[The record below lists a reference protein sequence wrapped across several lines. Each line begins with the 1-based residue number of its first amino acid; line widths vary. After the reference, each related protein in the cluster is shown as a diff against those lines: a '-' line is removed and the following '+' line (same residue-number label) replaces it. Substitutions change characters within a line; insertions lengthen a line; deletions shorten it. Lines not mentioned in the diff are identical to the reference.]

1 MQVMAVGTVVAFWGV
16 SFLLVLTPGADWA
29 YAIGA
34 GLRDRTVLPAVG
46 GLLAGYV
53 ALTVVV
59 AAGMAALVGR
69 SPIVLTALTAVGAV
83 YLMWL
88 GVTAFASPSAPATAG
103 ESGPGLWVW
112 RAVKGAGIS
121 GLNPK
126 ALLLFVALLPQF
138 TDPAAGWSL
147 GMQIVLL
154 GLVHTLSC
162 AVVYTGVG
170 TGARLVLRAGP
181 GAARVLTRVSGAAMV
196 GIGAALL
203 MAQIIG

>member
-1 MQVMAVGTVVAFWGV
+1 MAVGTVVAFWGV

-34 GLRDRTVLPAVG
+34 GLQDRTVLPAVS

-59 AAGMAALVGR
+59 AAGVAAMLT
-69 SPIVLTALTAVGAV
+69 VLTVVGAM

-88 GVTAFASPSAPATAG
+88 GVTAFARPSDPAAVA
-103 ESGPGLWVW
+103 ESAPGLWVW

-121 GLNPK
+121 ALNPK

-138 TDPAAGWSL
+138 TDPAADWSL

-170 TGARLVLRAGP
+170 TGARLVLRARP
-181 GAARVLTRVSGAAMV
+181 WAARMISRISGATMV
-196 GIGAALL
+196 TIGAVLL
-203 MAQIIG
+203 IGQITG